1 MEQDGTNHFLESCS
15 ALADECTGIG
25 LKCNAAQATCGTDTA
40 VAWHSKVKPQT
51 AKLEE
56 ASVAKAAPAEVDPKK
71 YVLHEKFKATVKQM
85 HSESHRVF
93 AQGIIVTIMVLSVT
107 VAMAS
112 SANPLISQNTWSIID
127 LVVATFLAV
136 AWFIVVIHGL
146 DFFLLTGL
154 RKVALHAAVSVLFLF
169 IYIGTNWM
177 LRNNDTNRAIFDA
190 IFTPMVM
197 WCSAGFV
204 ETTQKYFKDGSAL
217 HMGLFLIVLA
227 VWFIVLIL
235 FCHYVVKRFTKQG
248 SGDNTENLMA
258 GFALVGGFI
267 LWCHMM
273 ITGTY
278 HSIEAPRKSPPS
290 LPQVAI
296 LNAFSLFVLLFAVL
310 MLPVLTRKSKQYQ
323 DATVGS
329 SSYWKFRMC
338 GIATQFVTFMPG
350 FSFILSIG
358 HLVLEH
364 TGYPAGSITAQLILA
379 VVNTAV
385 GIFMIY
391 LCAYVPFLS
400 RGTEIATQLAGLL
413 LGVAGLSIGLAWS
426 SVLDNSISM
435 MIKGS
440 GYAHPFLVK
449 LEITAFLS
457 AFVFPV
463 YCWYLKPLIMSK
475 SQ

>member
-1 MEQDGTNHFLESCS
+1 L
-15 ALADECTGIG
+15 
-25 LKCNAAQATCGTDTA
+25 
-40 VAWHSKVKPQT
+40 
-51 AKLEE
+51 
-56 ASVAKAAPAEVDPKK
+56 
-71 YVLHEKFKATVKQM
+71 
-85 HSESHRVF
+85 
-93 AQGIIVTIMVLSVT
+93 
-107 VAMAS
+107 
-112 SANPLISQNTWSIID
+112 
-127 LVVATFLAV
+127 
-136 AWFIVVIHGL
+136 
-146 DFFLLTGL
+146 
-154 RKVALHAAVSVLFLF
+154 KVALHAAVSVLFLF
-169 IYIGTNWM
+169 IYMATSWILRENETNV
-177 LRNNDTNRAIFDA
+177 AVFDA
-190 IFTPMVM
+190 IFTPMCM

-204 ETTQKYFKDGSAL
+204 ETAQKYCKDGGAVQ
-217 HMGLFLIVLA
+217 MGLFLIVLA
-227 VWFIVLIL
+227 VWFMALLLLAHFVL
-235 FCHYVVKRFTKQG
+235 KKATRQG
-248 SGDNTENLMA
+248 WGDTTENHMA
-258 GFALVGGFI
+258 GFALAGGFI

-290 LPQVAI
+290 LPQVAM
-296 LNAFSLFVLLFAVL
+296 LNAFSLFVLVFAIL
-310 MLPVLTRKSKQYQ
+310 MLPVLNRKSKQYQ

-350 FSFILSIG
+350 FSFILSLG

-364 TGYPAGSITAQLILA
+364 TGYPAGSISAQLILA

-385 GIFMIY
+385 GIVMIF
-391 LCAYVPFLS
+391 LCAYVPFLN
-400 RGTEIATQLAGLL
+400 RGTEIATQLSGLL
-413 LGVAGLSIGLAWS
+413 VGVAGLSIGLAWS

-463 YCWYLKPLIMSK
+463 YCWYLKPLIIAK